1 MRKIIK
7 NKSLKSEHFFQ
18 IYTFI
23 NYINI
28 ELYLEKFET
37 ELLNQYMC
45 TYYDSTLYCLIINL
59 RENHTHTSG
68 NIYKMLA

>member
-7 NKSLKSEHFFQ
+7 NKSLISEHFFQ

-45 TYYDSTLYCLIINL
+45 TYYDSTLYCLIIHL
-59 RENHTHTSG
+59 RESHIHTSG